1 MTRLLPISGRKMSRI
16 LERLGFQKVHQV
28 GSHARYIHPDGR
40 KTVVSLHGNEELSIG
55 LLKEILKQVKI
66 SREEYEKLRR
76 DV

>member
-1 MTRLLPISGRKMSRI
+1 MMRLLPISGRRMSKI

-76 DV
+76 EV

>member
-1 MTRLLPISGRKMSRI
+1 MTRLLPMSGRKMSKI

-40 KTVVSLHGNEELSIG
+40 KTVVSLHGNEELGIG

-76 DV
+76 EV

>member
-1 MTRLLPISGRKMSRI
+1 MTRLLPISGRKMSKI
-16 LERLGFQKVHQV
+16 LERLGFKKVHQV

-40 KTVVSLHGNEELSIG
+40 KTVVSMHGNEELSIG

-76 DV
+76 EV

>member
-1 MTRLLPISGRKMSRI
+1 MTRLLPISGRRMSKI

-66 SREEYEKLRR
+66 SREEYDKLRR
-76 DV
+76 EV